1 MTWIS
6 FMFLFLRHNKFL
18 QTLSFLS
25 SSPRL
30 SASPSDCMPL
40 FCLDWYLSKW
50 EVALM
55 NCQAFNSVA
64 YSVKRRCRS
73 WNAGRCI
80 QVAKAERASSTSV
93 LFSAY
98 PCNCS
103 FPNTFC
109 WEGNAQR
116 RVVKWSF
123 VSNICL
129 GLEGGGVFGLKFRF
143 GSFSA
148 CYMHGFCFVP
158 FALWSSRLQPINSG
172 KKLNVGYSSRRGL
185 F

>member
-1 MTWIS
+1 
-6 FMFLFLRHNKFL
+6 MFLFLRHNKFL

-25 SSPRL
+25 SSPCL

-129 GLEGGGVFGLKFRF
+129 GARGRWGIWPKIPFWQLFGMLYAWFLFCSFCTVVLKT
-143 GSFSA
+143 
-148 CYMHGFCFVP
+148 P
-158 FALWSSRLQPINSG
+158 TN
-172 KKLNVGYSSRRGL
+172 
-185 F
+185 